1 MSSKTALQVVCEFF
15 WGGKPRED
23 DASSLKI
30 LVCTE
35 YFLWMKTF
43 SYVSIIPKKV
53 NKDSV
58 MSNKYSTLNFSQTG
72 IYLLCTYLHV
82 FIMSL

>member
-1 MSSKTALQVVCEFF
+1 MSSKTALQVVCDFFF

-35 YFLWMKTF
+35 YFL
-43 SYVSIIPKKV
+43 
-53 NKDSV
+53 
-58 MSNKYSTLNFSQTG
+58 
-72 IYLLCTYLHV
+72 
-82 FIMSL
+82 